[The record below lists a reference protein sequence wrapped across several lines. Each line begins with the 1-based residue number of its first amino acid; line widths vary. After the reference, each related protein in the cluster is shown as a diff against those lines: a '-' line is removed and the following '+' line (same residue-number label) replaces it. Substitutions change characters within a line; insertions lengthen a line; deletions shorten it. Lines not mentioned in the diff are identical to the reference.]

1 MKPFRERNPILVG
14 VISVAVLVTAML
26 FALSLNRL
34 TFLRGVYTIKA
45 DFADAA
51 GLTSDNEVRVAGI
64 KVGKVD
70 SVKLAPPIHGYSD
83 RVRVTMEI
91 KSGIKLGDVSEAE
104 IKLKTL
110 LGAKFVDITPNGTAP
125 FIAAGG
131 LIPLSRTHIPFEIYQ
146 VANESVAT
154 IGQINAKEL
163 NDALHEL
170 GTLFDDP
177 HGNLGRALDG
187 LARATDGIKD
197 RDAQLQTL
205 VQSGAQILQVLD
217 SRSDELGQILDSGSK
232 VLTALSANSDELQQF
247 VTGTDALAKQV
258 TSLLQDNRTNLD
270 PALSDLH
277 TALQVVAKDITPL
290 EHALKVLGPDA
301 KSFGSAFTQG
311 HWGDIW
317 LQTVLNVPIP
327 PLLPAGGFPAPA
339 SAQAHE
345 QLLRSILAE
354 ATK

>member
-1 MKPFRERNPILVG
+1 VKPFRERNPILVG
-14 VISVAVLVTAML
+14 VISVAVLAAAML
-26 FALSLNRL
+26 FALSLNRF

-51 GLTSDNEVRVAGI
+51 GLTPDNEVRVAGL

-70 SVKLAPPIHGYSD
+70 AVKLAPAAHGYSD

-91 KSGIKLGDVSEAE
+91 KSGIKLGDLSEAE

-110 LGAKFVDITPNGTAP
+110 LGAKFVDITPDGTAP
-125 FIAAGG
+125 YIAAGG
-131 LIPLSRTHIPFEIYQ
+131 LIPLRRTRIPFEIYQ
-146 VANESVAT
+146 VTNESVAT
-154 IGQINAKEL
+154 IGKIDAKEL

-177 HGNLGRALDG
+177 NGNLGRALDG
-187 LARATDGIKD
+187 LAKATEGIKD
-197 RDAQLQTL
+197 RDAQLETL
-205 VQSGAQILQVLD
+205 VQSGAQILQLLD
-217 SRSDELGQILDSGSK
+217 SRSVELGSILDSGSK

-247 VTGTDALAKQV
+247 VTGTDSLAKQV
-258 TSLLQDNRTNLD
+258 TTLLQQNRTNLD

-277 TALQVVAKDITPL
+277 TALQVVAKDIGPL
-290 EHALKVLGPDA
+290 EQALKVLGPDA

-317 LQTVLNVPIP
+317 LQTVLDVPVP

-339 SAQAHE
+339 SANAHA
-345 QLLRSILAE
+345 QTLRTILAE
-354 ATK
+354 AAK